1 MKITNKSNKISGM
14 NGLSILP
21 GETAQ
26 CPSGYENNPVIQKYI
41 SNGVFEKADGDGT
54 DEAESGVAK
63 TPAEKALT
71 DMTKEELTA
80 YASEHG
86 IDIGNAT
93 TEAGI
98 LKKIQ
103 EAQKEG

>member
-1 MKITNKSNKISGM
+1 MKITNKSNKIIGM
-14 NGLSILP
+14 VGLSILP

-26 CPSGYENNPVIQKYI
+26 CPVGYENNPVIQKYI
-41 SNGVFEKADGDGT
+41 KEGIFEKAEDGGT
-54 DEAESGVAK
+54 DEEESGAAK
-63 TPAEKALT
+63 MPAERALS

>member
-1 MKITNKSNKISGM
+1 MKITNKSNKIIGM

-26 CPSGYENNPVIQKYI
+26 CPAEYENNPVIQKYI
-41 SNGVFEKADGDGT
+41 SNGVFEKV
-54 DEAESGVAK
+54 DEKGESGEENGE
-63 TPAEKALT
+63 TEKALS

>member
-1 MKITNKSNKISGM
+1 MKITNKSNKIIGM
-14 NGLSILP
+14 TGLSILP
-21 GETAQ
+21 GETGE
-26 CPSGYENNPVIQKYI
+26 CPAGYENNPVIQKYI
-41 SNGVFEKADGDGT
+41 KNGIFEKVEDKEEVEEENGT
-54 DEAESGVAK
+54 TG
-63 TPAEKALT
+63 KALA
-71 DMTKEELTA
+71 DMTKEELIA